1 MVVKMG
7 KYVTISAKIP
17 EELREEIRALKINP
31 SEVIREAL
39 ENEVRKKKIE
49 KLLKELEN
57 IKSLLTE
64 PNETVKLIRETWD
77 ER

>member
-1 MVVKMG
+1 MG

-17 EELREEIRALKINP
+17 EELREEMRALKMNP

-64 PNETVKLIRETWD
+64 PNETVKLIRETRD

>member
-1 MVVKMG
+1 MG

-64 PNETVKLIRETWD
+64 PNETVKLIRETRD

>member
-1 MVVKMG
+1 MG
-7 KYVTISAKIP
+7 RYVTISAKIP
-17 EELREEIRALKINP
+17 KELREEIRALKINP

-64 PNETVKLIRETWD
+64 PNETVKLIRETRD

>member
-1 MVVKMG
+1 MG
-7 KYVTISAKIP
+7 RYVTISAKIP
-17 EELREEIRALKINP
+17 EELREEMRALKMNP

-57 IKSLLTE
+57 IKNLLTE
-64 PNETVKLIRETWD
+64 PNETVKLIRETRD